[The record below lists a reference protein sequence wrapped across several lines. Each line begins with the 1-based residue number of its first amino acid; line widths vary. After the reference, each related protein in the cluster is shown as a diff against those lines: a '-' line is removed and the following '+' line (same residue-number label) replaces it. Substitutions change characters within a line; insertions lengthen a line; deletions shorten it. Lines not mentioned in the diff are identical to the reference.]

1 MDPSADAPLP
11 HRNRRN
17 GPGWAAVL
25 LAALVL
31 GACGDVAPSAP
42 VPTPG
47 TSLNLLGAF
56 VPGAVWNDLQTLE
69 SLEDAIGLRFDV
81 AHWFTSWDHAFDPV
95 PIAAVLESGRIPL
108 VTWQPHRQSVR
119 EIAAGAHDDYLR
131 SWAHGVRDAGGTVY
145 VRPFPEMN
153 GDWVPWNGDP
163 EGFVAAWR
171 HLTELFAREGAH
183 DVRWVWSP
191 NVTDEPRTDA
201 NRLERYYPGA
211 AHVDVLAL
219 SGYNWGATRPH
230 IGWRSFEEIVAQAY
244 PRLAALGPQPVW
256 VAETASAE
264 SGGDKAAW
272 IHGLFET
279 DRFARLEAVIW
290 FNEDKETDWRLESS
304 ASSLAAFREATRALH
319 AR

>member
-1 MDPSADAPLP
+1 M
-11 HRNRRN
+11 
-17 GPGWAAVL
+17 
-25 LAALVL
+25 LVAFAL
-31 GACGDVAPSAP
+31 GACGDLAP
-42 VPTPG
+42 VTPAANPDS
-47 TSLNLLGAF
+47 SLELVGAF
-56 VPGAVWNDLQTLE
+56 VPGTVWNDLHALETLE
-69 SLEDAIGLRFDV
+69 REIGIRFDV
-81 AHWFTSWDHAFDPV
+81 AHWFTSWDHAYDPV
-95 PIAAVLESGRIPL
+95 PVAAVLESGRLPL
-108 VTWQPHRQSVR
+108 ITWQPHGQSVR
-119 EIAAGAHDDYLR
+119 AIADGAYDAYLR
-131 SWAHGVRDAGGTVY
+131 TWAHGLRDAGGTVY

-153 GDWVPWNGDP
+153 GDWVSWNGDP
-163 EGFVAAWR
+163 KGLVAAWR

-211 AHVDVLAL
+211 EHVDVLAL
-219 SGYNWGATRPH
+219 SGYNWGATRPY
-230 IGWRSFEEIVAQAY
+230 IGWRSFDDIVAQAY

-272 IHGLFET
+272 IHGLFAT

-304 ASSLAAFREATRALH
+304 ASSLTAFREAARSLH